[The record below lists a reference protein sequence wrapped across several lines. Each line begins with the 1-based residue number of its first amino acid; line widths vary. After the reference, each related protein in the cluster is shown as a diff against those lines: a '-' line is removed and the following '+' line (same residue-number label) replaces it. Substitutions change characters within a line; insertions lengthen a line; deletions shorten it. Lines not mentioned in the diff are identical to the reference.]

1 MYRPVV
7 IPPIHHPQRWQ
18 DSWPRLLAPLTIWIC
33 VSVTLRY
40 GYYGSSHLV
49 LGPSTSRLMKA
60 SSVFVKQVEVRDDAR
75 KGVFLYGFSEKP
87 ELSLET
93 NWSVSDFVIVGS
105 YNRKGFSLWLNKG
118 SRIRMRW
125 NAKASSL
132 SSLQV
137 FLIKGELKYETL
149 LPNPTDANGPNDP
162 IDGREAE
169 YTIKEDD
176 RYRIDIINMNPRSI
190 VFEMNVNV
198 SSVMYDTTKAKSM
211 CSTENGSCRLALA
224 FPITQF
230 VILTTPNNGV
240 LDGWNVELSFVA
252 RVVTYVAILG
262 FIVIVIFFILKYL
275 GACDGER
282 NVEQRISEQEI
293 TERDPLMPVKEIRF
307 TYGTGEGQ
315 ESGASNSSS
324 EDLYDGK
331 ICVIC
336 YDERRNCFF
345 VPCGHCAACYDCAQR
360 YTQTCN
366 MLRLLLHVSI
376 FRDLNRHAL
385 CRIIDE
391 ENKACPIC
399 RRLIHKVRKLY
410 NSQD

>member
-360 YTQTCN
+360 
-366 MLRLLLHVSI
+366 
-376 FRDLNRHAL
+376 
-385 CRIIDE
+385 IIDE